1 MSKSRSDIC
10 LKCGESRGAIMNG
23 PLICWD
29 GYDVLG
35 RHRFAPWPD
44 EAEVFRVVQI
54 AENEDAEP

>member
-1 MSKSRSDIC
+1 
-10 LKCGESRGAIMNG
+10 MNG

-54 AENEDAEP
+54 AETEDAEP